1 MKKVNQFVS
10 NCNSFQYWLSK
21 AKDSSLVQIMVQQF
35 IAFTI
40 CPNQSHL
47 QKKGRE
53 SLKLVSQKG
62 LRKWNTE
69 NFRQPLAD
77 SQTWAKVS
85 IPTVLQMTDILF
97 IQSIGKSNHFR
108 FLVLCNLPPLRFTT
122 ILGHLIKCVLKPF
135 EMSRQHLQTKQKNY
149 RFTASERNEDKDNK
163 RDQGKKSV
171 YFPLADSLIVA
182 ELKSKNSNEGNDV
195 KFSKALQQ

>member
-1 MKKVNQFVS
+1 
-10 NCNSFQYWLSK
+10 
-21 AKDSSLVQIMVQQF
+21 MVEQF
-35 IAFTI
+35 IASTI

-47 QKKGRE
+47 PKKGRE

-62 LRKWNTE
+62 LRKWNAE

-85 IPTVLQMTDILF
+85 IPRVLQMTDILF
-97 IQSIGKSNHFR
+97 IQSIRKSNHFR

-122 ILGHLIKCVLKPF
+122 ILGHLIKGVLKPF
-135 EMSRQHLQTKQKNY
+135 EMRRQHLQTKQKNY
-149 RFTASERNEDKDNK
+149 RLTARERNEDKDNK
-163 RDQGKKSV
+163 RDQGKKRF

-182 ELKSKNSNEGNDV
+182 ELKSKSSNQATFNSAFEILKNF
-195 KFSKALQQ
+195 KSTSTIR